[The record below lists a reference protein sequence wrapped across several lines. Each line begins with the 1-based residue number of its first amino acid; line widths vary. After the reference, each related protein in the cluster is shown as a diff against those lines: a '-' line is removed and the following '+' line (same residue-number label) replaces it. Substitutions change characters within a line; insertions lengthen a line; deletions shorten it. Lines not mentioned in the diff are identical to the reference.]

1 MWLVILSRVHLVSP
15 RLPLLWPSWGSVSL
29 LGNTH
34 TYRLTHTSW
43 THRVMMGL
51 SSSIR
56 ACSSRLRSRAESV
69 ELDSSQEV
77 FSHGFVAAWP
87 VCFALQ
93 AAERSVKAL
102 RCTKLI
108 YCSVSRISV
117 SSYTGDTAPTMA
129 RVSPQSI
136 INPFFGHSVVSL
148 MIIMWLRW
156 KNKGIRWINDWF
168 CNVTWFM
175 GSVVINGHLIQ
186 PESNFS
192 SKIYFFFIFF
202 VWHRIYNLLG
212 FALKYYISWPVLI
225 TCNSLLCIQFM
236 RTHCVN

>member
-15 RLPLLWPSWGSVSL
+15 RLLLLWPSRGSVSL
-29 LGNTH
+29 PRSAHTH

-56 ACSSRLRSRAESV
+56 ACSSRLGSRAESV

-77 FSHGFVAAWP
+77 FSFGFEAAWP
-87 VCFALQ
+87 MRSALQ
-93 AAERSVKAL
+93 AAERPVIVL
-102 RCTKLI
+102 RWTKLI
-108 YCSVSRISV
+108 YCTVSRISV
-117 SSYTGDTAPTMA
+117 SSHPGDTALVMAPT
-129 RVSPQSI
+129 SPQSI

-175 GSVVINGHLIQ
+175 GSGVING
-186 PESNFS
+186 
-192 SKIYFFFIFF
+192 
-202 VWHRIYNLLG
+202 
-212 FALKYYISWPVLI
+212 
-225 TCNSLLCIQFM
+225 
-236 RTHCVN
+236 

>member
-15 RLPLLWPSWGSVSL
+15 RLLLLWPSWGSVSL

-56 ACSSRLRSRAESV
+56 ACSSRLGSRAESV

-77 FSHGFVAAWP
+77 FSLGFVAAQP
-87 VCFALQ
+87 VCSALQ
-93 AAERSVKAL
+93 AAERCVIVL

-117 SSYTGDTAPTMA
+117 SSHPGDTALTMA
-129 RVSPQSI
+129 RASPQSI
-136 INPFFGHSVVSL
+136 INPFFGHSAVSL

-175 GSVVINGHLIQ
+175 GIGVINGHLIQ
-186 PESNFS
+186 PQSNFY
-192 SKIYFFFIFF
+192 SKNIYIFVEFFLWKAVIRFCFKVF
-202 VWHRIYNLLG
+202 H
-212 FALKYYISWPVLI
+212 
-225 TCNSLLCIQFM
+225 
-236 RTHCVN
+236 